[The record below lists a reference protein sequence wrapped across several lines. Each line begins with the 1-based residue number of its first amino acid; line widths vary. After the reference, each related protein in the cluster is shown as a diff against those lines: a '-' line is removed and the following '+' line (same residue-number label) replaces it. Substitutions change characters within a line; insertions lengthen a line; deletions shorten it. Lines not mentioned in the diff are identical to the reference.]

1 MESGHHGLEYQKN
14 GGHGRINDQG
24 RLRSHRIVERKDHP
38 TPLSVPFNF
47 HGRYDSYIQLK
58 SDRLLGQPLVQTV
71 SLGQQ
76 CNILS
81 RVLARKTGSTDPL
94 ARLE

>member
-38 TPLSVPFNF
+38 TPLSVPFDF

-58 SDRLLGQPLVQTV
+58 SDRLLGLPRQA
-71 SLGQQ
+71 
-76 CNILS
+76 ILS
-81 RVLARKTGSTDPL
+81 AIAQIRIHPR
-94 ARLE
+94 